1 MYWLTTETDKTE
13 APANKATV
21 AGALCLFVLAVQTF
35 SGVAW
40 AQTTPGG
47 ICDRTPQVQTAILK
61 RIDGVSDCATVI
73 EEQLAAITTIDLHDT
88 GISSL
93 QAGDFAGLS
102 SLKRLYLSD
111 NALVSLPSDV
121 FRGLTALKRLDL
133 HSTGLVSLPGDVFR
147 GLTALYTLDLR
158 FNALE
163 TLPGDVFR
171 GLTALESLY
180 LHFNPGYPFDPT
192 ATVVAGTPQ
201 PAVPTTSGLD
211 PSFPNPF
218 NSSTQISYRLASP
231 GLVRLTIYTVLG
243 QPVRTLVD
251 HVQAAGV
258 YQVAWDARD
267 QRGVAV
273 AAGVYLTCLHYPGG
287 KQTRRV
293 LYLK

>member
-1 MYWLTTETDKTE
+1 M
-13 APANKATV
+13 
-21 AGALCLFVLAVQTF
+21 F
-35 SGVAW
+35 S
-40 AQTTPGG
+40 
-47 ICDRTPQVQTAILK
+47 
-61 RIDGVSDCATVI
+61 
-73 EEQLAAITTIDLHDT
+73 DL
-88 GISSL
+88 SSL
-93 QAGDFAGLS
+93 QRLDLAANALRSLSADIFSGLS
-102 SLKRLYLSD
+102 SLQR
-111 NALVSLPSDV
+111 
-121 FRGLTALKRLDL
+121 
-133 HSTGLVSLPGDVFR
+133 
-147 GLTALYTLDLR
+147 LDLR

-163 TLPGDVFR
+163 TLPADAFSE
-171 GLTALESLY
+171 LPSLQR
-180 LHFNPGYPFDPT
+180 LNLSGNPGYPFDPT
-192 ATVVAGTPQ
+192 ATAVAGTPQ

-218 NSSTQISYRLASP
+218 NSTTQISYRLATP

-287 KQTRRV
+287 RQTRRV